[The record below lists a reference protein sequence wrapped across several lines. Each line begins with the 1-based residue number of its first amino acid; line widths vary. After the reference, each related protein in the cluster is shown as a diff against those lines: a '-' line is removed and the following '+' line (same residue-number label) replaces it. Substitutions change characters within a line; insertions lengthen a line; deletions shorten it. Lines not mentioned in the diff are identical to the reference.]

1 MAQRKVSLTARQE
14 TFIDA
19 LVESGRYRNAAEVV
33 GEGLRLIEDNEND
46 PAEKLRRLRAAV
58 QLGIDAIERG
68 DYVAYTDMD
77 KLTADLTKVADD
89 AIADA
94 VGR

>member
-1 MAQRKVSLTARQE
+1 MAQRNVSLTARQE

-33 GEGLRLIEDNEND
+33 SEGLRLVEDSEND

-58 QLGIDAIERG
+58 QLGIAAIERG
-68 DYVAYTDMD
+68 DYIEFSDADEMVAFLKAESDT
-77 KLTADLTKVADD
+77 V
-89 AIADA
+89 IAKFSES
-94 VGR
+94 